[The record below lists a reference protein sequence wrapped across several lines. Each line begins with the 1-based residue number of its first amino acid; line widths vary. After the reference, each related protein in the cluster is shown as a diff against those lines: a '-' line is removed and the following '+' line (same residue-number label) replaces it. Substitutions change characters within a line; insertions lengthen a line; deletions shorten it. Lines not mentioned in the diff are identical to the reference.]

1 MERPWGRTLR
11 AVALLVFCATA
22 FVPLHACRARP
33 RAEGTSAPRRE
44 AIPPSGKTYVPA
56 RVVAE
61 AAHGAEARGPLE
73 FLWAV
78 RNVYPYLL
86 APAWAALLLLA
97 ELGGRRGRAAAGVL
111 AVALSAG
118 VAGFEHRY
126 IRADY
131 TGLLPEAVR
140 VPEQYAA
147 WGVVVVVLFARRRG
161 RRLLD
166 PEAAVSAQALLAFL
180 HAWTFPA
187 ADLRRHLGAG
197 HALGPVLDV
206 LAANYQPG
214 FLVAAVALLGVAAPG
229 YLRVAPRPDG
239 VPLAPAAAPP
249 EVAAPGPE
257 VR

>member
-33 RAEGTSAPRRE
+33 PTARRD
-44 AIPPSGKTYVPA
+44 AIPPSGRTYVPA

-61 AAHGAEARGPLE
+61 AAHAAGPRGPLE
-73 FLWAV
+73 FLWTV

-111 AVALSAG
+111 AVALAAG
-118 VAGFEHRY
+118 VAAFEYRY

-131 TGLLPEAVR
+131 TGVLPASVR
-140 VPEQYAA
+140 GPEQVAA
-147 WGVVVVVLFARRRG
+147 WAVVVVVLFARRRG

-187 ADLRRHLGAG
+187 ADLRRHLASG

-214 FLVAAVALLGVAAPG
+214 FLVAAASLLAVAAPA
-229 YLRVAPRPDG
+229 YLRVVPSPDG
-239 VPLAPAAAPP
+239 VPVARATAPP
-249 EVAAPGPE
+249 AGAAAPGPD

>member
-1 MERPWGRTLR
+1 MERPWGRTVR
-11 AVALLVFCATA
+11 AFALLVFCATA

-33 RAEGTSAPRRE
+33 RSAAVAAREGAT
-44 AIPPSGKTYVPA
+44 PPSGRAYVPA

-61 AAHGAEARGPLE
+61 AAHAHEGRGPMA

-78 RNVYPYLL
+78 RGVYPYLL

-97 ELGGRRGRAAAGVL
+97 ELGGRRGRA
-111 AVALSAG
+111 
-118 VAGFEHRY
+118 VAGGLALALAAAIAAFEFRY

-131 TGLLPEAVR
+131 TGLLPAAARDV
-140 VPEQYAA
+140 EQYVA
-147 WGVVVVVLFARRRG
+147 WGVVVLVLFARRRG
-161 RRLLD
+161 RGLLD

-187 ADLRRHLGAG
+187 ADLRRYLGAG

-206 LAANYQPG
+206 LVANYRPG
-214 FLVAAVALLGVAAPG
+214 FVVASVALLALALPG
-229 YLRVAPRPDG
+229 YLRPAPA
-239 VPLAPAAAPP
+239 PLAPAPAPP
-249 EVAAPGPE
+249 GSV

>member
-22 FVPLHACRARP
+22 FVPLHACRA
-33 RAEGTSAPRRE
+33 APRTPGVAARGPT
-44 AIPPSGKTYVPA
+44 IPPSGRVYVPA
-56 RVVAE
+56 RVVAD
-61 AAHGAEARGPLE
+61 AAHAAGDRGALG
-73 FLWAV
+73 FLWSV

-86 APAWAALLLLA
+86 APAWAALLLLG

-111 AVALSAG
+111 ALTLAAAVAA
-118 VAGFEHRY
+118 FEHRY

-131 TGLLPEAVR
+131 TGVLPEAVR
-140 VPEQYAA
+140 VPEQYVA
-147 WGVVVVVLFARRRG
+147 WGVVLLVLFVRRPG
-161 RRLLD
+161 RALLD

-187 ADLRRHLGAG
+187 ADLRRHLAAG
-197 HALGPVLDV
+197 HAFGPVLDA

-214 FLVAAVALLGVAAPG
+214 FLVAAAALLGVALPG
-229 YLRVAPRPDG
+229 YLRAAPRPDP
-239 VPLAPAAAPP
+239 VP
-249 EVAAPGPE
+249 AAPGPD

>member
-33 RAEGTSAPRRE
+33 RPATPSARE
-44 AIPPSGKTYVPA
+44 AASPPSGRTYVPA
-56 RVVAE
+56 RVIAE
-61 AAHGAEARGPLE
+61 AAHATDGRGPMG

-78 RNVYPYLL
+78 RGVYPYLL

-97 ELGGRRGRAAAGVL
+97 ELGGRRGRAAAGGL
-111 AVALSAG
+111 AFALA
-118 VAGFEHRY
+118 AAIAAFEHRY

-131 TGLLPEAVR
+131 TGLLPAAVR
-140 VPEQYAA
+140 DVEQYVA
-147 WGVVVVVLFARRRG
+147 WGVVLVVLFVRRRG
-161 RRLLD
+161 RGLLD
-166 PEAAVSAQALLAFL
+166 AEAAVSAQALLAFL

-187 ADLRRHLGAG
+187 ADVRRYLGAG

-206 LAANYQPG
+206 LVANYQPG
-214 FLVAAVALLGVAAPG
+214 FVVASVALLGIAVPG
-229 YLRVAPRPDG
+229 YLRP
-239 VPLAPAAAPP
+239 
-249 EVAAPGPE
+249 APGPAAPDPAATGSV